1 MFLTSHVLCRLS
13 SPLLLLPPTLSPS
26 PSPTPHLSEF
36 RWKSQPP
43 PRHNFIFIIKSSSIF
58 PSQIS
63 VLAHQ
68 IVHHTPKVIIHCL
81 LFCSNII
88 FLSLWTHIEN
98 DIPNI
103 IIIIIICTY
112 KMILVHIYFLSFCR
126 SLRARVFFFVFV
138 FYVIICSF
146 WRYEQKNWIIHIYF
160 RCHLSSVPI
169 SNVNRLW
176 HIVRIVQ

>member
-13 SPLLLLPPTLSPS
+13 SPLLLLPPTPS
-26 PSPTPHLSEF
+26 PPPHLVSM
-36 RWKSQPP
+36 KKP
-43 PRHNFIFIIKSSSIF
+43 PRHSFIFIIKSSSIF
-58 PSQIS
+58 PSRIS

-103 IIIIIICTY
+103 IIVIIICTY
-112 KMILVHIYFLSFCR
+112 KMILVHIYLLFLWLASCSSIF
-126 SLRARVFFFVFV
+126 LR
-138 FYVIICSF
+138 
-146 WRYEQKNWIIHIYF
+146 
-160 RCHLSSVPI
+160 
-169 SNVNRLW
+169 
-176 HIVRIVQ
+176 VRILCHYLFFLEIWTEKLNHSHLFSLPFIFCTNFECK

>member
-13 SPLLLLPPTLSPS
+13 SPLLLLPPTPS
-26 PSPTPHLSEF
+26 PPPHLVSM
-36 RWKSQPP
+36 KKP
-43 PRHNFIFIIKSSSIF
+43 PRHSFIFIIKSSSIF
-58 PSQIS
+58 PSRIS

-103 IIIIIICTY
+103 IIVIIICTY
-112 KMILVHIYFLSFCR
+112 KMILVHIYLLFFCR